1 MPHAEKLTIQD
12 IARLVEASKAPV
24 SRVLYQHPSMRPETG
39 ARVARIVQERA
50 CIPPVTMSGLA
61 GGKTRCTM
69 VIWAASG
76 AP

>member
-12 IARLVEASKAPV
+12 IACLVEASKAPV
-24 SRVLYQHPSMRPETG
+24 SRVLYHHPSVRPETG
-39 ARVARIVQERA
+39 AHVSRIVQERD

-69 VIWAASG
+69 VVRASSG